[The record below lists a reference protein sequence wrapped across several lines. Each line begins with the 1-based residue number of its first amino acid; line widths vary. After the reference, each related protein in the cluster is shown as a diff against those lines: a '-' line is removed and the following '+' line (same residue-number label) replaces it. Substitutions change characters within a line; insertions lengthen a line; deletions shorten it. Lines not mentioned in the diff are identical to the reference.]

1 MFLSLNI
8 ILNKQGLLPEDVQS
22 VRLLSI
28 DQHDIAFT
36 AAYKYAF
43 DLFSPHLES
52 VNRIIGRK
60 EDFSY
65 VSFYDLITLLCKEN
79 RKKELVKNRER
90 VSFIVSPFFTF
101 CFP

>member
-36 AAYKYAF
+36 AAYTYAF

-65 VSFYDLITLLCKEN
+65 MFRFMI
-79 RKKELVKNRER
+79 
-90 VSFIVSPFFTF
+90 
-101 CFP
+101 